1 MTIGL
6 IGAGHIGS
14 QVARLA
20 VANGYDVVIS
30 NSRGPET
37 LAALVAE
44 LGPHARAATPAQAA
58 TAGNLVVVTVPLK
71 SYRSVPVEPL
81 AGKIVIDTNNYY
93 PERDG
98 HMPELDNEST
108 TTSELLQAHLP
119 GSRVVKAFNHIY
131 AAELTTH
138 GQPAGTKNR
147 RALVIAGDD
156 REAKATVARLLDQFG
171 FDTVDAG
178 PLKEG
183 WRIQRDTP
191 GYGPRRTAE
200 ELRKDLAAAKRYA
213 DMR

>member
-1 MTIGL
+1 MKTIGI

-20 VANGYDVVIS
+20 VASGYNVVIS

-37 LAALVAE
+37 LTALVAE
-44 LGPHARAATPAQAA
+44 LGPHARAATALEAA
-58 TAGNLVVVTVPLK
+58 EAGDIIVVSIPLK
-71 SYRSVPVEPL
+71 NYLEVPVEPL

-93 PERDG
+93 PGRDG
-98 HMPELDNEST
+98 HIPELDNEST
-108 TTSELLQAHLP
+108 TTAELLAAHLP
-119 GSRVVKAFNHIY
+119 ASRVVKAFNHIH

-138 GQPAGTKNR
+138 GQPAGTRGR
-147 RALVIAGDD
+147 RALAIAGDD
-156 REAKATVARLLDQFG
+156 DGAKAVVTHLLDQFG

-191 GYGPRRTAE
+191 GYGPRRNAE
-200 ELRKDLAAAKRYA
+200 ELRGDLAAAKRYA
-213 DMR
+213 DQ

>member
-1 MTIGL
+1 MTTIGV

-20 VANGYDVVIS
+20 VASGYKIVIS

-37 LAALVAE
+37 LTGLVAE
-44 LGPHARAATPAQAA
+44 LGPNARAATVLEAAQS
-58 TAGNLVVVTVPLK
+58 GEIVVVSVPLK
-71 SYRSVPVEPL
+71 NYRAIPAEPL
-81 AGKIVIDTNNYY
+81 AGKVVIDTNNYY

-98 HMPELDNEST
+98 HIPELDNEST

-119 GSRVVKAFNHIY
+119 TAKVVKAFNHIY

-147 RALVIAGDD
+147 RALVIAGNDD
-156 REAKATVARLLDQFG
+156 GAKAVVTHLLDQFG

-200 ELRKDLAAAKRYA
+200 ELRRDLAAAKRYA
-213 DMR
+213 DR

>member
-1 MTIGL
+1 MKTIDI

-20 VANGYDVVIS
+20 VASGYNVVIS

-37 LAALVAE
+37 LTALIAE
-44 LGPHARAATPAQAA
+44 LGPHARAATALEAA
-58 TAGNLVVVTVPLK
+58 EAGDIVVVSIPLK
-71 SYRSVPVEPL
+71 NYRMVPVEPL

-93 PERDG
+93 PGRDG
-98 HMPELDNEST
+98 HIPELDNEST
-108 TTSELLQAHLP
+108 TTAELLAAHLP
-119 GSRVVKAFNHIY
+119 ASRVVKAFNHIH

-138 GQPAGTKNR
+138 GQPAGTRGR
-147 RALVIAGDD
+147 RALAIAGDD
-156 REAKATVARLLDQFG
+156 DGAKAVVTHLLDQFG

-191 GYGPRRTAE
+191 GYGPRRNAE
-200 ELRKDLAAAKRYA
+200 ELRGDLAAAKRYA
-213 DMR
+213 DQ

>member
-1 MTIGL
+1 MKTIGI

-20 VANGYDVVIS
+20 VASGYNVVIS

-37 LAALVAE
+37 LTALVAE
-44 LGPHARAATPAQAA
+44 LGPHARAATALEAA
-58 TAGNLVVVTVPLK
+58 KSGEVVVVSIPLK
-71 SYRSVPVEPL
+71 NYRMVPVEPL

-93 PERDG
+93 PGRDG
-98 HMPELDNEST
+98 HIPELDNEST
-108 TTSELLQAHLP
+108 TTAELLAAHLP
-119 GSRVVKAFNHIY
+119 TSSVVKAFNHIH

-138 GQPAGTKNR
+138 GQPAGTRGR

-156 REAKATVARLLDQFG
+156 DGAKAVVTHLLDQFG

-191 GYGPRRTAE
+191 GYGPRRNAE
-200 ELRKDLAAAKRYA
+200 ELRGDLAAAKRYA
-213 DMR
+213 DQ